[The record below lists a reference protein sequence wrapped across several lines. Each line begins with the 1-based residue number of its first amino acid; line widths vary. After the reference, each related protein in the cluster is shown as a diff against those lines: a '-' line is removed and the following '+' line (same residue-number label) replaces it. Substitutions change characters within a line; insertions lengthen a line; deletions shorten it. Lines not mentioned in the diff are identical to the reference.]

1 MNITADLTSG
11 QRRYGGASADERRDE
26 RRDRLIAAG
35 MQVFGEVG
43 YQQATKR
50 LICAQARLADRYFHE
65 HFDSVHACYQAV
77 HDVACCEAAAI
88 VQEAI
93 LNQPSDLML
102 RAKAGLR
109 AFFEHI
115 RDDTRRA
122 NILIKDFSRA
132 GLTAEHRVSQQYG
145 HIVDLLRLRFRQR
158 CGDQADRIDIDL
170 VITGSI
176 GMVGHVAMLWMERD
190 FQTPID
196 QVVDHTLYSWRGL
209 NQWLTE
215 LAPPSV

>member
-1 MNITADLTSG
+1 MNITAELTSG

-26 RRDRLIAAG
+26 RRDRLIAAA
-35 MQVFGEVG
+35 MQVFGDLG

-50 LICAQARLADRYFHE
+50 LICAQAHLADRYFHE

-77 HDVACCEAAAI
+77 HDVACRKAAAI

-102 RAKAGLR
+102 RARAGLH

-115 RDDTRRA
+115 RSDPRLAR
-122 NILIKDFSRA
+122 ILITDSSGA
-132 GLTAEHRVSQQYG
+132 GLSAEHRVSQQYG

-158 CGDQADRIDIDL
+158 CGDQADRINIDF

-176 GMVGHVAMLWMERD
+176 GMVSHVAMLWMERG

-196 QVVDHTLYSWRGL
+196 DIVDHTLYSWRGL
-209 NQWLTE
+209 DVWLTD
-215 LAPPSV
+215 LDKQSV